1 MILTGELPEESE
13 QFRFLLVGH
22 LTNIKVSTGLNLAKA
37 SIMRVLFPSICL
49 HVLSFLYLAFL
60 TLVTHLLFLPIFG
73 LVSTVIYLS
82 GT

>member
-49 HVLSFLYLAFL
+49 HVLTFLYLVFNSRHTPPL
-60 TLVTHLLFLPIFG
+60 LNPSLVLFPQ
-73 LVSTVIYLS
+73 
-82 GT
+82 